1 MIDDLAYG
9 LFVALASTTVSTP
22 GERIRRARELRGM
35 TREQVR
41 DATGVK
47 LTTIKRIEL
56 DRVHRSKAI
65 PVLLEYFG
73 LSFAESADHE
83 SPSVN
88 PQDPPLSQATFLQL
102 WARLYEVYREQTG
115 DPGARFPLGVGEPP
129 PERLLSDAYTVDED
143 ELDREHRERPS

>member
-9 LFVALASTTVSTP
+9 LFVALASATVSTP

-56 DRVHRSKAI
+56 HPGHRSKAI
-65 PVLLEYFG
+65 PILLEFFG
-73 LSFAESADHE
+73 LSFTENADHE
-83 SPSVN
+83 SPPVN
-88 PQDPPLSQATFLQL
+88 VQDPPLSQATFLQL

-115 DPGARFPLGVGEPP
+115 DPSARFPLGVGEPP

-143 ELDREHRERPS
+143 ELGREPRERPS